1 MSIFDNRD
9 FEDFFLLYFV
19 FHQPGINNKL
29 VLLLSSVLIVTS
41 QNIIN
46 RTSKD
51 YLLERI
57 EFYSDTFQVNV

>member
-19 FHQPGINNKL
+19 FLQPGINNKL
-29 VLLLSSVLIVTS
+29 VLLLSSILIVTS

>member
-19 FHQPGINNKL
+19 FLEPRINNEL
-29 VLLLSSVLIVTS
+29 ILLLSSVLIVTS

-46 RTSKD
+46 GTSKD

>member
-1 MSIFDNRD
+1 MSIFDNRY

-19 FHQPGINNKL
+19 FLQPGINNKL

>member
-9 FEDFFLLYFV
+9 FEDFFLLYLV
-19 FHQPGINNKL
+19 FLQPGINNKL
-29 VLLLSSVLIVTS
+29 VLFLSSVLIVTS

>member
-9 FEDFFLLYFV
+9 FEDFFLLYFI
-19 FHQPGINNKL
+19 FLEPGINNEL
-29 VLLLSSVLIVTS
+29 ILLLSSVLIVTS

-46 RTSKD
+46 GTSKD